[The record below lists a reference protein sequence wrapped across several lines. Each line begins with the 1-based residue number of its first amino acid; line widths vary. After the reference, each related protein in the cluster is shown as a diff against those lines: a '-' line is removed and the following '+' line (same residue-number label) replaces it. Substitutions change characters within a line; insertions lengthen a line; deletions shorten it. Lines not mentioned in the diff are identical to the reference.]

1 MNNKKIFLPALPV
14 MAVLLLG
21 ATSAETLGTHSKFD
35 AMSFIV
41 REDGFLHDKHS
52 LLGDTPIPGETL
64 VSNFSMP
71 SFKSQFGFNK
81 DQTQVQMRLAINQQY
96 SVVAG
101 SECSQSCI
109 SGDYKIKPINQLNMS
124 TEPVTLR

>member
-1 MNNKKIFLPALPV
+1 MMNKKILLPAV
-14 MAVLLLG
+14 MAVSILG
-21 ATSAETLGTHSKFD
+21 AASADTLSGRSKFD
-35 AMSFIV
+35 ALSFIL
-41 REDGFLHDKHS
+41 REDGFLHDEHS
-52 LLGDTPIPGETL
+52 LLGDAPIPGETL

-109 SGDYKIKPINQLNMS
+109 SGDYRIKDVNRLNVS
-124 TEPVTLR
+124 GEPVTLR

>member
-1 MNNKKIFLPALPV
+1 MNNKKILLPV

-21 ATSAETLGTHSKFD
+21 ATSAETLGTHSKME

-41 REDGFLHDKHS
+41 REDGGFLHDKHNS
-52 LLGDTPIPGETL
+52 LLGDAPIPGEIL

-109 SGDYKIKPINQLNMS
+109 SGDYKIKDVNRLNMS
-124 TEPVTLR
+124 GEPVTLR

>member
-1 MNNKKIFLPALPV
+1 MMNKKILLPV
-14 MAVLLLG
+14 ISVSLLG
-21 ATSAETLGTHSKFD
+21 AASADTLSGRSKFD
-35 AMSFIV
+35 ALSFIL
-41 REDGFLHDKHS
+41 REDGFLHDEHS
-52 LLGDTPIPGETL
+52 LLGDAPIPGETL

-109 SGDYKIKPINQLNMS
+109 SGDYRIKDANKLNVS
-124 TEPVTLR
+124 GGEPVTLR

>member
-14 MAVLLLG
+14 MAVLLVG
-21 ATSAETLGTHSKFD
+21 VTSAETLGTHSKFD

>member
-1 MNNKKIFLPALPV
+1 MMNKKILLPV
-14 MAVLLLG
+14 IAVLLLG
-21 ATSAETLGTHSKFD
+21 AASADTLSGRSKFD
-35 AMSFIV
+35 ALSFIL
-41 REDGFLHDKHS
+41 REDGFLHDEHS
-52 LLGDTPIPGETL
+52 LLGDAPIPGETL

-109 SGDYKIKPINQLNMS
+109 SGDYRIKDVNKLNVS
-124 TEPVTLR
+124 GGEPVTLR